1 MSSLL
6 GLLGIA
12 LQGLDVPVGLDC
24 SPITVVGVGAG
35 NQCSANT
42 VCCQNNNVVS
52 IHLVPFHLRTF
63 NSRPRTLVQG
73 GLISIGC
80 VPAIL

>member
-1 MSSLL
+1 MLL
-6 GLLGIA
+6 GLLGIV
-12 LQGLDVPVGLDC
+12 LQNLDVPVGLEC

-42 VCCQNNNVVS
+42 VCCQNNDNVS
-52 IHLVPFHLRTF
+52 THLVPFQLRTF
-63 NSRPRTLVQG
+63 SSRPRSLVQG

>member
-24 SPITVVGVGAG
+24 SPITIVGVGAG

-52 IHLVPFHLRTF
+52 TFPLREWRDIVLTGI
-63 NSRPRTLVQG
+63 V
-73 GLISIGC
+73 
-80 VPAIL
+80 